1 MIRRPPR
8 STQSRSSAASDVY
21 KRQSPLVRSIA
32 AREGI
37 SYTDL
42 DKTSGTGMDGRITKD
57 DILKI
62 LEERNS
68 EKESLKSPDIE
79 EVVEASN
86 IVKPTK
92 KETISV
98 SGSQGDE
105 IIPMDRIRKIIAEP
119 VSYTHLRAHET
130 RHDI

>member
-42 DKTSGTGMDGRITKD
+42 DKTTGTGMDGRITKD

-68 EKESLKSPDIE
+68 EKESLKSPDTE

-105 IIPMDRIRKIIAEP
+105 IIPMDRIRKIIAEHMVMSKRTSP
-119 VSYTHLRAHET
+119 HVTSF
-130 RHDI
+130 